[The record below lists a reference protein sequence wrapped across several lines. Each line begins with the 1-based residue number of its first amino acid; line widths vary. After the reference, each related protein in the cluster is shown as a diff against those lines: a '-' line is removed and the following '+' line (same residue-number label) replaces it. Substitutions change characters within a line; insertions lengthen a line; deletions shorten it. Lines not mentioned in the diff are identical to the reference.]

1 MQIQRLLPA
10 GPLLMPDA
18 RWLLMPRDL
27 KCGEVDCATR
37 KDFWFKYTSKHVLLS
52 CKDCTV
58 LMIEQ

>member
-1 MQIQRLLPA
+1 
-10 GPLLMPDA
+10 MPDA

-37 KDFWFKYTSKHVLLS
+37 KDFWFKYTYKHALLS